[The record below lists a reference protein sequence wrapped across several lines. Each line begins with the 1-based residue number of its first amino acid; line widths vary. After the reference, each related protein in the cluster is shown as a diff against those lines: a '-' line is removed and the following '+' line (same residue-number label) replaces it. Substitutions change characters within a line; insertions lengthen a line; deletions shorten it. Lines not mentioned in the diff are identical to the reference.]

1 MLVSD
6 LVEKMTY
13 EEFLG
18 WMNYFERRPIDWR
31 DDDRCSKLLAAQGV
45 KEKPTTLF
53 PSLQAVYAPTTNTQG
68 TNMSTFKGS
77 KMFSMILAAKG
88 GDKLNLD

>member
-6 LVEKMTY
+6 LVERMSY

-18 WMNYFERRPIDWR
+18 WMSYLERRPIDWR

-45 KEKPTTLF
+45 KEKPYQLF
-53 PSLQAVYAPTTNTQG
+53 PSLKAVHQRSIVNAEG
-68 TNMSTFKGS
+68 TDIGS
-77 KMFSMILAAKG
+77 LRTSPIFQKMVMAVG
-88 GDKLNLD
+88 GDKLEL